1 MRFLFLKP
9 IVTKLMAN
17 YKKYNNNST
26 YLPINFLFYYF
37 AMIKNSSVKNL
48 TVESIFTT
56 WHKCLLPLDN

>member
-37 AMIKNSSVKNL
+37 LILKNG
-48 TVESIFTT
+48 
-56 WHKCLLPLDN
+56 LPSN

>member
-37 AMIKNSSVKNL
+37 TNSFPLIKK
-48 TVESIFTT
+48 
-56 WHKCLLPLDN
+56 H